1 MAAEGVS
8 QHPIEEEKKEEEK
21 DEKDEKEEKDEQE
34 SAVRNEDGEPL
45 SKRPKVTSTSLQK
58 VDVFNGATACVF
70 DPVPFAS
77 GHFRYVH
84 VGKYTAGPRA
94 NQNCVVKIFKKGSV
108 YEESFFQNDIKV
120 VDEAS
125 CLITCF
131 NDSQGKAVGKKIYL
145 NRPEVWDQSSE
156 GAGKGQKLL
165 VEPMIEGQY
174 YTFNS
179 NTGYVAEGYEIMQA
193 LSHFSYHLS
202 DGEMLLCDLQGGMEQ
217 NAFILTD
224 PVILSRKAIFGP
236 TDLGSKGI
244 RNFMA
249 RHVCTRFC
257 RPFWKKPVNAKAC
270 FPASRGTTFGT
281 KTVGTKTAAVT
292 TKGAITAA
300 RTTRGADPVT
310 QVRTQARTD

>member
-1 MAAEGVS
+1 MAMAAEG
-8 QHPIEEEKKEEEK
+8 
-21 DEKDEKEEKDEQE
+21 EKEKPDQEAAAEKSDNP
-34 SAVRNEDGEPL
+34 VRNRDEDGQSL
-45 SKRPKVTSTSLQK
+45 SKRPKLEVPAQ
-58 VDVFNGATACVF
+58 VNVFNGATACVF

-84 VGKYTAGPRA
+84 VGKYTSGPRTGE
-94 NQNCVVKIFKKGSV
+94 NCVVKIFKKGSV
-108 YEESFFQNDIKV
+108 YEESFFLNDIKV

-131 NDSQGKAVGKKIYL
+131 NDSQSKAVGKKIYL
-145 NRPEVWDQSSE
+145 NRPEIWDQSSE

-217 NAFILTD
+217 NSYILTD
-224 PVILSRKAIFGP
+224 PVILSRKAAFGP

-257 RPFWKKPVNAKAC
+257 RPFWKKPVNAKAY

-281 KTVGTKTAAVT
+281 KTVGTVGTKTAAVT
-292 TKGAITAA
+292 TKGAMTAA
-300 RTTRGADPVT
+300 RTTRGADATT
-310 QVRTQARTD
+310 QVRTQVRGEPE